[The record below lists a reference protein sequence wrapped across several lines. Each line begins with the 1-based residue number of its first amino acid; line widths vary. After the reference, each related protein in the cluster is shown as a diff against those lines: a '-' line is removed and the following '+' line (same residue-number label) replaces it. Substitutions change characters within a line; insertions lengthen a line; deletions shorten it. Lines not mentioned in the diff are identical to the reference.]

1 MRNHSGGKNL
11 IYVHMN
17 YTHKY
22 VLSYGIEF
30 PEFMDSIPFKPANL
44 LLLKH
49 KFEDGYFNM
58 HTLLHYASEEG
69 IQQLMNDH
77 VDRYGDFCWIDFTDE
92 DDLNEMESQS
102 LAELLYLS
110 HMKAPLRPPFYRI
123 LGNQYAYLTQ
133 EDGFFNRTYYKH
145 WEHFY
150 GMLGGVL
157 STKISPK
164 RERSFF
170 GRLRSRSI
178 PPVPLE
184 VLQVYT
190 DFMCEGLAFSL
201 EKVTVDRQRAV
212 IPIWVIGDFQD
223 MDEMVE
229 EFEVR
234 SRRAPAG
241 RLVLDRRNSEWQAI
255 IY

>member
-1 MRNHSGGKNL
+1 MRNHSGGKNV

-58 HTLLHYASEEG
+58 HTLLHYASEDS

-157 STKISPK
+157 STKVSPK
-164 RERSFF
+164 RERSFLEDCGADPF
-170 GRLRSRSI
+170 LRSRWKCYKYILTLCVKGSLF
-178 PPVPLE
+178 PLKKSPLTGKE
-184 VLQVYT
+184 PL
-190 DFMCEGLAFSL
+190 FRFG
-201 EKVTVDRQRAV
+201 
-212 IPIWVIGDFQD
+212 
-223 MDEMVE
+223 
-229 EFEVR
+229 
-234 SRRAPAG
+234 
-241 RLVLDRRNSEWQAI
+241 
-255 IY
+255 